1 MKRLLLLALVAL
13 SGMATAQSVQR
24 LEQVQVP
31 RHAVYT
37 ETSRLNC
44 ARADVGRGVG
54 QCTERT
60 IVQVYNAPP
69 KLSSAQYECS
79 VTWELEKDANKVDF
93 IDIVTNVTV
102 ELHGGNG
109 RASFDTSKYIGNASD
124 PVRSIL
130 RSKARCYPISY

>member
-1 MKRLLLLALVAL
+1 MKRILLAALVTLAGL
-13 SGMATAQSVQR
+13 ANAQSVQR
-24 LEQVQVP
+24 FEQVQVP
-31 RHAVYT
+31 GHAVTT
-37 ETSRLNC
+37 ETSRINC
-44 ARADVGRGVG
+44 ERAQVGRGVG

-60 IVQVYNAPP
+60 IVQVYNAPA

-109 RASFDTSKYIGNASD
+109 RTSFDTSKYLGDASD

-130 RSKARCYPISY
+130 RSKTRCYPTSY